1 MRATGIVRRIDS
13 LGRIVI
19 PKEIRRTMQI
29 REGDSL
35 EIYVEAAGD
44 IILKKYSTI
53 DELGKYA
60 ESYSNLLFK
69 MVNAPV
75 IILDRERVVA
85 FSHNTLKTD
94 IVGKSVSVEYDRLM
108 QKRKTYTANKDS
120 VLYPIQGAS
129 YKALVCVPIISY
141 GDLIGSVVL
150 VDENVEPP
158 TETQIKL
165 AQFVAT
171 LFGEQVSE

>member
-35 EIYVEAAGD
+35 EIYVETAGD
-44 IILKKYSTI
+44 IILRKYSTI
-53 DELGKYA
+53 DELGKFAENYA
-60 ESYSNLLFK
+60 NLLFK
-69 MVNAPV
+69 MVDVPV

-85 FSHNTLKTD
+85 TSTNASKND
-94 IVGKSVSVEYDRLM
+94 IVGKSVSGEFDRLM
-108 QKRKTYTANKDS
+108 QKRKTYTATRDS
-120 VLYPIQGAS
+120 VLYPIQNVSFRG
-129 YKALVCVPIISY
+129 LVCVPIVSC
-141 GDLIGSVVL
+141 GDLIGSVIL
-150 VDENVEPP
+150 VDERGEEP

-165 AQFVAT
+165 AQFVAA
-171 LFGEQVSE
+171 LFGEQINE